1 MDFLSDSVV
10 TLAGMVRSG
19 EVSARELVDHAFTRI
34 DASNSTVNAFVALDR
49 EGAMAE
55 AAALDERQARGE
67 EVGALAGIPLGVKD
81 LEDAAGLPTTRGS
94 HALTADDCAVSDSTL
109 VSRLKMAGAIVVGK
123 TNTPE
128 CGWTA
133 QTFNP
138 RFGTTRNPWNLDR
151 TPGGSSGGSA
161 AAIAAG
167 MVPLATG
174 SDGGGS
180 LRIPSALCGLSGFK
194 PSLGRVPSGG
204 PHPPDW
210 TILSSKGTMA
220 WRTSDIAAS
229 LDTVIGPDPTDLR
242 SLPTPDAS
250 WVGALDAP
258 GFPLQAVWSPTLG
271 YGRVDAEV
279 LEVCER
285 GIAVLAELGVEVDQR
300 DDIFDADPA
309 VDWLRLE
316 AGYLT
321 RTFDPIRRT
330 PAWERVT
337 LELRA
342 LIESFA
348 PSSSLEFIRA
358 EDACHALNL
367 RLVEVFHR
375 ARLLICPTV
384 AGQTPVCG
392 AQGMVD
398 GAATP
403 TWVSFTYPFNM
414 TRSPAGTV
422 CVGRTRD
429 GLPVGLQL
437 IGPQHGD
444 VVVLRAMA
452 ALEAA
457 MGFSDRPTV
466 DALS

>member
-10 TLAGMVRSG
+10 TLAGLVRSG
-19 EVSARELVDHAFTRI
+19 EVSARELVEHSFARI
-34 DASNSTVNAFVALDR
+34 DALNPAVNAFVALDR
-49 EGAMAE
+49 EGAMSE

-81 LEDAAGLPTTRGS
+81 LEDATGLATTYGS
-94 HALTADDCAVSDSTL
+94 DALTAIDCATTDSTL
-109 VSRLKMAGAIVVGK
+109 VARLKMAGAIVVGK

-133 QTFNP
+133 QTFNS
-138 RFGTTRNPWNLDR
+138 RFGTTRNPWDLER

-210 TILSSKGTMA
+210 AILSSKGTMA
-220 WRTSDIAAS
+220 WRTSDVAAS

-250 WVGALDAP
+250 WIGALDTP
-258 GFPLQAVWSPTLG
+258 GFPLQAVWSPDLG

-279 LEVCER
+279 LEICER
-285 GIAVLAELGVEVDQR
+285 AVAALADLGVEVDQR
-300 DDIFDADPA
+300 DDIFDADPVA
-309 VDWLRLE
+309 EWLRLE
-316 AGYLT
+316 AGYLN
-321 RTFDPIRRT
+321 RTFDGIRHT

-337 LELRA
+337 PELRGVVEA
-342 LIESFA
+342 FA
-348 PSSSLEFIRA
+348 PSSSLEFVQA
-358 EDACHALNL
+358 EDACHTLNL
-367 RLVEVFHR
+367 RLVDVFHR

-384 AGQTPVCG
+384 AGQTPICG
-392 AQGMVD
+392 AQGMIN
-398 GAATP
+398 GTATP
-403 TWVSFTYPFNM
+403 AWVSFTYPFNM

-422 CVGRTRD
+422 CVGRTHD

-457 MGFSDRPTV
+457 IGFTDRPAV
-466 DALS
+466 DTLS

>member
-10 TLAGMVRSG
+10 TLAGQVRSG
-19 EVSARELVDHAFTRI
+19 EVSARELVDHAFARI
-34 DASNSTVNAFVALDR
+34 DALNPTVNAFVALDR

-81 LEDAAGLPTTRGS
+81 LEDATGLPTTRGS
-94 HALTADDCAVSDSTL
+94 DALSATDRAVSDSTL
-109 VSRLKMAGAIVVGK
+109 VARLKMAGAIVVGK

-138 RFGTTRNPWNLDR
+138 RFGTTRNPWDLER

-174 SDGGGS
+174 TDGGGS

-220 WRTSDIAAS
+220 WRTSDVAAS

-279 LEVCER
+279 LAVCER
-285 GIAVLAELGVEVDQR
+285 GIAALAGLGVEVTER
-300 DDIFDADPA
+300 DDVFEADPA
-309 VDWLRLE
+309 PEWLRLE

-321 RTFDPIRRT
+321 RTFDGIRRT

-337 LELRA
+337 PALRA

-348 PSSSLEFIRA
+348 PSSAIEFIEA
-358 EDACHALNL
+358 EDACHMMNL
-367 RLVEVFHR
+367 RLVEVFQR

-392 AQGMVD
+392 GQGLVN
-398 GAATP
+398 GIETP
-403 TWVSFTYPFNM
+403 AWVSFTYPFNM

-444 VVVLRAMA
+444 VVVLRAMG
-452 ALEAA
+452 ALEAV
-457 MGFSDRPTV
+457 MGFSDRPAV
-466 DALS
+466 AALS